1 MFSDPVNDLSEAQSE
16 FRNKNNTS
24 EGFLLLVDDFEV
36 GPSPFIFKLDEHCS
50 VIRLEALTHSLYPDV
65 RSDGNEHKYKPEISL
80 QMPKNMKIEKL
91 TDFVKYED
99 V

>member
-1 MFSDPVNDLSEAQSE
+1 MFSGPVNGLSEAQSE
-16 FRNKNNTS
+16 SRNRNNTL
-24 EGFLLLVDDFEV
+24 EGFLPLVDDFEV

-80 QMPKNMKIEKL
+80 QMPK
-91 TDFVKYED
+91 KYENRKID
-99 V
+99 RFCEI